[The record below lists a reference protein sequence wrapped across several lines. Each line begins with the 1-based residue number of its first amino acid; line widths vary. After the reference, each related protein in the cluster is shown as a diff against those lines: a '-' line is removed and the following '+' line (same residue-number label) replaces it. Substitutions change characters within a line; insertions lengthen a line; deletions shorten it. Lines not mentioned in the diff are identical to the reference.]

1 MNMRRKLM
9 NENGT
14 MNLLQ
19 MANKETFIND
29 LEAPVSQS
37 DILSAIK
44 NISKSVSSNDV
55 KKFEEWT
62 YMFSSK

>member
-1 MNMRRKLM
+1 M

-14 MNLLQ
+14 MDLVK
-19 MANKETFIND
+19 MASEETFLNE

-37 DILSAIK
+37 DILNAIK

-62 YMFSSK
+62 KMFSSK

>member
-1 MNMRRKLM
+1 MS
-9 NENGT
+9 ENGT
-14 MNLLQ
+14 MDILS
-19 MANKETFIND
+19 MANKETFLND

-44 NISKSVSSNDV
+44 NISKSVSNNDV